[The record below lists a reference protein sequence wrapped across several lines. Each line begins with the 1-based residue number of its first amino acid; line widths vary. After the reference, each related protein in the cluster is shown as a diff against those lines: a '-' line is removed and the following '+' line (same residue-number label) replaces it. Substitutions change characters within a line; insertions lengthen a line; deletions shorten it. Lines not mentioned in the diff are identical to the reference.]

1 MNRLLMPCAVRQA
14 LSAVGAADH
23 PRTAT
28 GLMLTV
34 GFRALTI
41 GYVIG
46 RSSAVTG
53 QGYRR

>member
-41 GYVIG
+41 GYVMG